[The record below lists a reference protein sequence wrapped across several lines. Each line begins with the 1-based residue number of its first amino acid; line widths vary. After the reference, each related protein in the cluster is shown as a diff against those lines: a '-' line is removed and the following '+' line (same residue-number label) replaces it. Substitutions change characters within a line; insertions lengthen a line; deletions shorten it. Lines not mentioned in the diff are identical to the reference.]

1 MGGQAPEHCPI
12 SEHQFRVAAAEQASI
27 ESVQEQLRTLL
38 RGRIVVGFAIDNDLK
53 VLGVSRDDLMVRD
66 VNCTLM
72 QFDVLNQI

>member
-1 MGGQAPEHCPI
+1 M
-12 SEHQFRVAAAEQASI
+12 AAAEQASI

-38 RGRIVVGFAIDNDLK
+38 MGRIVVGFAIDNDLK